1 VKNILKKPLILVLSI
16 LLIFSLST
24 PAFAVTTAND
34 YDTSWANE
42 TIQQAIASGI
52 AQGYPDGTFKPD
64 NSITRAEFFE
74 WVNNVY
80 SLTRESTKT
89 YADVPSTAWYA
100 PAIAKATAAEYVFG
114 YPDGT
119 INPSGNITRQEAA
132 VIINRLNSIGTAANT
147 LPFSDATSIA
157 VWSKP
162 AVMNVAAA
170 AIMVGYPN
178 GSFKPEAPITRAE
191 ALVTITRA
199 FSMRT
204 MNIAVYYIKST
215 ADDMYLVR
223 EVHTV
228 AKSLGIARAALNELI
243 SGTPL
248 TEGATRVLPADT
260 RILGLTI
267 ENNLA
272 TVNFSQEVLNANVGS
287 TGEALGIAS
296 IVNTL
301 TEFPTIERVQ
311 FFVEG
316 SAANGM
322 GWWGHVGLSEQPFTR
337 NLTSVYAPAIWVTSP
352 VPGQTIT
359 STLHIQG
366 MAQVFEAMVSYRLKD
381 ANGNIIVQSQTMS
394 SDGAPAHGTFDV
406 VLEYPPTTSA
416 NGTLEVYE
424 VSMKDGSDLNVVV
437 IPIEFV
443 TP

>member
-1 VKNILKKPLILVLSI
+1 VKNILKKPLILVLSV

-34 YDTSWANE
+34 YDSSWAKE

-64 NSITRAEFFE
+64 NPITRAEFFE

-89 YADVPSTAWYA
+89 YADVPSTAWFA
-100 PAIAKATAAEYVFG
+100 PVIAKATAAEYVFG

-119 INPSGNITRQEAA
+119 INPNGNITRQEAA

-178 GSFKPEAPITRAE
+178 GSFQPEAPITRAE

-215 ADDMYLVR
+215 ADDMVLVR

-248 TEGATRVLPADT
+248 TEGAMRVLPADT

-352 VPGQTIT
+352 TPGQTIT
-359 STLHIQG
+359 SPLHIQG

-381 ANGNIIVQSQTMS
+381 ANGNILVQSQTMS

-406 VLEYPPTTSA
+406 YLPYPSTTSGY
-416 NGTLEVYE
+416 GTLEVYE
-424 VSMKDGSDLNVVV
+424 VSMKDGSDRNVVV